1 MEVTKRELKQM
12 YYDMVTIRYAV
23 LVLQITHGLF
33 FFYFYFLFFLKS
45 SILMV

>member
-1 MEVTKRELKQM
+1 MEVTKKELKQM

-23 LVLQITHGLF
+23 LVLQTNTGC
-33 FFYFYFLFFLKS
+33 YLKP